1 MAKILDQPRYKCALA
16 AMQTVQ
22 SITGAIPVLHSG
34 PGCAAK
40 LNDNNGTSGRYSPNI
55 FPCTSISEK
64 EVVFGGSDKLRSTIH
79 NALRVIDADVF
90 VVLSGCTGEI
100 IGDDIKEVAQEFEEE
115 DKPVIWAKTPGFKGN
130 NYVGHD
136 WILKSIFE
144 QYLNRPEIRD
154 EREEQILASGSATI
168 KGLVNIFAGPPQQDP
183 YWLGNLREIEN
194 LISAI
199 GLKPNTIFGFGRGIE
214 NIKNAARAEFT
225 ILISPWVGLESA
237 KYLETKFKIPLL
249 HYPIL
254 PIGASET
261 TKFLRAV
268 QEFTGIDK
276 NSVERV
282 ISEKEAEFYYYIE
295 RFADTLLET
304 RILGKRFT
312 VVSDSQYTMAVTKF
326 LVNDMGLFPEKL
338 FITDD
343 APEAF
348 RTQIANEISN
358 LNYGIQAE
366 VQFTTDGHDIQEQI
380 RKTDFAGTPLIIGS
394 NWEKKLATEIGAHY
408 VNVSYPMLEK
418 LVINDHIAGYSGGL
432 HLLEQIFTAA
442 LSKLKL

>member
-22 SITGAIPVLHSG
+22 AIPGAIPILHSG

-64 EVVFGGSDKLRSTIH
+64 EVVFGGSNKLRSTIE
-79 NALRVIDADVF
+79 NALMFIDADLF

-100 IGDDIKEVAQEFEEE
+100 IGDDIEEVAGNFADAE
-115 DKPVIWAKTPGFKGN
+115 KPVIWAKTPGFKGN

-144 QYLNRPEIRD
+144 QYLAESEPVKE
-154 EREEQILASGSATI
+154 
-168 KGLVNIFAGPPQQDP
+168 KGLVNLFVAPPQQDP

-194 LISAI
+194 LLSSI
-199 GLKPNTIFGFGRGIE
+199 GLKPNTIFGFGRSLE
-214 NIKNAARAEFT
+214 NIKKIPNAEFT
-225 ILISPWVGLESA
+225 ILVSPWAGLESA
-237 KYLETKFKIPLL
+237 KYLERRFGIKLL
-249 HYPIL
+249 QYPVL
-254 PIGASET
+254 PIGATET

-268 QEFTGIDK
+268 QEFTGADK
-276 NSVERV
+276 DLVERV
-282 ISEKEAEFYYYIE
+282 ITEKEAEFYYYIE

-312 VVSDSQYTMAVTKF
+312 IVSDSEYTIAVTKF
-326 LVNDMGLFPEKL
+326 LVNDMGLFPEKV

-343 APEAF
+343 APKSFQQKISDEL
-348 RTQIANEISN
+348 NE
-358 LNYGIQAE
+358 LNYGIKTE
-366 VQFTTDGHDIQEQI
+366 VQFTTDGHDIHEQI
-380 RKTDFAGTPLIIGS
+380 KALDFAGTPLIIGS
-394 NWEKKLATEIGAHY
+394 NWEKKLAVELGAHY

-442 LSKLKL
+442 MSKLKL

>member
-34 PGCAAK
+34 PGCASK

-64 EVVFGGSDKLRSTIH
+64 EVVFGGSAKLRSTIE
-79 NALRVIDADVF
+79 NALKVIDADLF

-100 IGDDIKEVAQEFEEE
+100 IGDDIEEVAGNFSDAE
-115 DKPVIWAKTPGFKGN
+115 KPVIWAKTPGFKGN

-154 EREEQILASGSATI
+154 EREEAGGTI

-183 YWLGNLREIEN
+183 YWLGNLRELES
-194 LISAI
+194 LLEAV
-199 GLKPNTIFGFGRGIE
+199 GLKPNTIFGFGRGLE
-214 NIKNAARAEFT
+214 NLKKIPTAEFT
-225 ILISPWVGLESA
+225 ILVSPWAGAESA
-237 KYLETKFKIPLL
+237 KYLEKKFNIPLL
-249 HYPIL
+249 QYPVL
-254 PIGASET
+254 PIGATET

-268 QEFTGIDK
+268 QEFTGVDK
-276 NSVERV
+276 NLVEEV
-282 ISEKEAEFYYYIE
+282 ISKKEAEFYYYIE

-312 VVSDSQYTMAVTKF
+312 VASDSQYAIAVTKF
-326 LVNDMGLFPEKL
+326 LVNDMGLFPEKI

-343 APEAF
+343 APKSSREK
-348 RTQIANEISN
+348 ISAELN
-358 LNYGIQAE
+358 KLNYGITTE
-366 VQFTTDGHDIQEQI
+366 VLFTTDGHEIHEQI
-380 RKTDFAGTPLIIGS
+380 KNADFSGTPLIIGS
-394 NWEKKLATEIGAHY
+394 NWEKKLAAELGAHY

-442 LSKLKL
+442 MSKLKL

>member
-22 SITGAIPVLHSG
+22 AIPGAIPILHSG

-64 EVVFGGSDKLRSTIH
+64 EVVFGGSNKLRSTIE
-79 NALRVIDADVF
+79 NALKVIDADLF

-100 IGDDIKEVAQEFEEE
+100 IGDDIEEVASNFADAE
-115 DKPVIWAKTPGFKGN
+115 KPVIWAKTPGFKGN

-144 QYLNRPEIRD
+144 QYLSRD
-154 EREEQILASGSATI
+154 DVVSTSSTTAGTAGKE
-168 KGLVNIFAGPPQQDP
+168 KGLVNLFVAPPQQDP

-194 LISAI
+194 LLTAI
-199 GLKPNTIFGFGRGIE
+199 GLKPNTIFGFGRGLE
-214 NIKNAARAEFT
+214 NLKKIPNAEYT
-225 ILISPWVGLESA
+225 ILVSPWAGLESA
-237 KYLETKFKIPLL
+237 EYLERRFNIPLL
-249 HYPIL
+249 QYPVL
-254 PIGASET
+254 PIGSTET

-268 QEFTGIDK
+268 AEFTGADK
-276 NSVERV
+276 ELTERV
-282 ISEKEAEFYYYIE
+282 ITEKEAEFYYYIE

-312 VVSDSQYTMAVTKF
+312 VASDSEYTLAVTKF
-326 LVNDMGLFPEKL
+326 LVNDMGLFPEKV

-343 APEAF
+343 APKSFQQKITDELN
-348 RTQIANEISN
+348 Q
-358 LNYGIQAE
+358 LNYGITTE
-366 VQFTTDGHDIQEQI
+366 VQFTTDGHDIHEQI
-380 RKTDFAGTPLIIGS
+380 KAMDFAGTPLIIGS
-394 NWEKKLATEIGAHY
+394 NWEKKLAVELGAHY
-408 VNVSYPMLEK
+408 INVSYPMLEK

-442 LSKLKL
+442 MSKLKL

>member
-22 SITGAIPVLHSG
+22 AIPGAIPILHSG

-64 EVVFGGSDKLRSTIH
+64 EVVFGGSSKLRSTIE
-79 NALRVIDADVF
+79 NSLKVIDADLF

-100 IGDDIKEVAQEFEEE
+100 IGDDIEEVAGNFANAE
-115 DKPVIWAKTPGFKGN
+115 KPVVWAKTPGFKGN

-136 WILKSIFE
+136 WILKSLFE
-144 QYLNRPEIRD
+144 QYLAEAEPAKE
-154 EREEQILASGSATI
+154 
-168 KGLVNIFAGPPQQDP
+168 KGLVNLFVAPPQQDP
-183 YWLGNLREIEN
+183 YWLGNLREIES
-194 LISAI
+194 LLQAI
-199 GLKPNTIFGFGRGIE
+199 GLKPNTIFGFDRGLE
-214 NIKNAARAEFT
+214 NLKKVPNAEFT
-225 ILISPWVGLESA
+225 ILVSPWAGLESA
-237 KYLETKFKIPLL
+237 KYLQSRFGIPLL
-249 HYPIL
+249 QYPVL

-268 QEFTGIDK
+268 QDFTGADK
-276 NSVERV
+276 GLTERV
-282 ISEKEAEFYYYIE
+282 IAEKEAEFYYYIE

-312 VVSDSQYTMAVTKF
+312 VVSDSEYTIAVTKF

-338 FITDD
+338 FIVDD
-343 APEAF
+343 APKAF
-348 RTQIANEISN
+348 QQKITDEVNS
-358 LNYGIQAE
+358 LNYGIKTQ

-380 RKTDFAGTPLIIGS
+380 KAMDFAGTPLIIGS
-394 NWEKKLATEIGAHY
+394 NWEKKLAAEIGAHY

-432 HLLEQIFTAA
+432 HLLEQIYTAA
-442 LSKLKL
+442 MSKLKL

>member
-16 AMQTVQ
+16 AMQTVHA
-22 SITGAIPVLHSG
+22 IPGAIPVLHSG

-64 EVVFGGSDKLRSTIH
+64 EVVFGGSAKLRSTIE
-79 NALRVIDADVF
+79 NALKVIDADLF

-100 IGDDIKEVAQEFEEE
+100 IGDDIEEVAGNFADAE
-115 DKPVIWAKTPGFKGN
+115 KPVLWAKTPGFKGN

-144 QYLNRPEIRD
+144 QYFSRD
-154 EREEQILASGSATI
+154 EVVDSEGFGQKE
-168 KGLVNIFAGPPQQDP
+168 KGLVNLFVSPPQQDP
-183 YWLGNLREIEN
+183 YWLGNLREIEG
-194 LISAI
+194 LLSSI
-199 GLKPNTIFGFGRGIE
+199 GLKPNTIFGFGRSLE
-214 NIKNAARAEFT
+214 NLKKIPNAEFT
-225 ILISPWVGLESA
+225 ILVSPWAGLESA
-237 KYLETKFKIPLL
+237 KYLQSRFNIPLL
-249 HYPIL
+249 HYPVL
-254 PIGASET
+254 PIGATET

-268 QEFTGIDK
+268 QEFTGADK
-276 NSVERV
+276 ELTERV
-282 ISEKEAEFYYYIE
+282 ITEREAEFYYYIE

-312 VVSDSQYTMAVTKF
+312 VVSDSEYSVAVTKF
-326 LVNDMGLFPEKL
+326 LVNDMGLFPEKI

-343 APEAF
+343 APKSFQQKITE
-348 RTQIANEISN
+348 EIN
-358 LNYGIQAE
+358 KLNYGITTA
-366 VQFTTDGHDIQEQI
+366 VQFTTDGHDVHEQI
-380 RKTDFAGTPLIIGS
+380 KAADFAGTPLIIGS
-394 NWEKKLATEIGAHY
+394 NWEKKLAADLGAHY

-432 HLLEQIFTAA
+432 HLLEQIYTAA
-442 LSKLKL
+442 MSKLKL

>member
-16 AMQTVQ
+16 AMQTVHA
-22 SITGAIPVLHSG
+22 IPGAIPILHSG

-64 EVVFGGSDKLRSTIH
+64 EVVFGGSNKLRSTIE
-79 NALRVIDADVF
+79 NALKVIDADLF

-100 IGDDIKEVAQEFEEE
+100 IGDDIEEVTSNFA
-115 DKPVIWAKTPGFKGN
+115 DASKPVVWAKTPGFKGN

-136 WILKSIFE
+136 WILKSLFE
-144 QYLNRPEIRD
+144 QYLSRD
-154 EREEQILASGSATI
+154 EIIESYTDEEGQIKKE
-168 KGLVNIFAGPPQQDP
+168 KGLVNLFVAPPQQDP
-183 YWLGNLREIEN
+183 YWLGNLREIES
-194 LISAI
+194 LLQAI
-199 GLKPNTIFGFGRGIE
+199 GLKTNTIFGFGRSIE
-214 NIKNAARAEFT
+214 NLKKLPTAEYT
-225 ILISPWVGLESA
+225 VLLSPWAGLESA
-237 KYLETKFKIPLL
+237 KYLERRFGVKLL
-249 HYPIL
+249 QYPVL

-268 QEFTGIDK
+268 ADFTGSDK
-276 NSVERV
+276 ELLEKV
-282 ISEKEAEFYYYIE
+282 IEEKEAEFYYYIE

-312 VVSDSQYTMAVTKF
+312 VVSDSEYTIAVTKF

-338 FITDD
+338 FIVDD
-343 APEAF
+343 APKAF
-348 RTQIANEISN
+348 QQKITDEVNN
-358 LNYGIQAE
+358 LNYGIKTQ

-380 RKTDFAGTPLIIGS
+380 KDFDFAGTPLIIGS
-394 NWEKKLATEIGAHY
+394 NWEKKLALELGAHF

-432 HLLEQIFTAA
+432 HLLEQIYTAA
-442 LSKLKL
+442 MSKLKL

>member
-16 AMQTVQ
+16 AMQTVHA
-22 SITGAIPVLHSG
+22 IPGAIPVLHSG

-64 EVVFGGSDKLRSTIH
+64 EVVFGGSAKLRSTIE
-79 NALRVIDADVF
+79 NALKVIDADLF

-100 IGDDIKEVAQEFEEE
+100 IGDDIEEVVSNFADAE
-115 DKPVIWAKTPGFKGN
+115 KPVIWAKTPGFKGN

-144 QYLNRPEIRD
+144 QYLADAEPQTE
-154 EREEQILASGSATI
+154 
-168 KGLVNIFAGPPQQDP
+168 KGLVNLFVAPPQQDP
-183 YWLGNLREIEN
+183 YWLGNLREIES
-194 LISAI
+194 LLSSI
-199 GLKPNTIFGFGRGIE
+199 GLKPNTIFGFGRGLE
-214 NIKNAARAEFT
+214 NLKKIPDAEFT
-225 ILISPWVGLESA
+225 ILVSPWVGLDSA
-237 KYLETKFKIPLL
+237 KYLERRFGIKLL
-249 HYPIL
+249 QYPVL
-254 PIGASET
+254 PIGATET

-268 QEFTGIDK
+268 QEFTGADK
-276 NSVERV
+276 ELTERV
-282 ISEKEAEFYYYIE
+282 ITEKEAEFYYYIE

-312 VVSDSQYTMAVTKF
+312 VVSDSEYTIAVTKF
-326 LVNDMGLFPEKL
+326 LVNDMGLFPEKV

-343 APEAF
+343 APKSFQQKITDEL
-348 RTQIANEISN
+348 NS
-358 LNYGIQAE
+358 LNYGITTQ
-366 VQFTTDGHDIQEQI
+366 VQFTTDGHDIHEQI
-380 RKTDFAGTPLIIGS
+380 KNLDFAGTPLIIGS
-394 NWEKKLATEIGAHY
+394 NWEKKLAAELGAHY

-432 HLLEQIFTAA
+432 HLLEQIYTAA
-442 LSKLKL
+442 MSKLKL

>member
-16 AMQTVQ
+16 AMQTVHA
-22 SITGAIPVLHSG
+22 IPGAIPVLHSG

-64 EVVFGGSDKLRSTIH
+64 EVVFGGSAKLRSTIE
-79 NALRVIDADVF
+79 NALKVIDADLF

-100 IGDDIKEVAQEFEEE
+100 IGDDIEEVAGNFADAE
-115 DKPVIWAKTPGFKGN
+115 KPVLWAKTPGFKGN

-144 QYLNRPEIRD
+144 QYFSRD
-154 EREEQILASGSATI
+154 DVAGSEGFGQKE
-168 KGLVNIFAGPPQQDP
+168 KGLVNLFVSPPQQDP
-183 YWLGNLREIEN
+183 YWLGNLREIEG
-194 LISAI
+194 LLSSI
-199 GLKPNTIFGFGRGIE
+199 GLKPNTIFGFGRSLE
-214 NIKNAARAEFT
+214 NLRKIPSAEFT
-225 ILISPWVGLESA
+225 LLVSPWAGLESA
-237 KYLETKFKIPLL
+237 KYLERRFNIPLL
-249 HYPIL
+249 HYPVL
-254 PIGASET
+254 PIGATET

-268 QEFTGIDK
+268 QEFTGADK
-276 NSVERV
+276 ELTERV
-282 ISEKEAEFYYYIE
+282 ISEREAEFYYYIE

-312 VVSDSQYTMAVTKF
+312 VVSDSEYTIAVTKF
-326 LVNDMGLFPEKL
+326 LVNDMGLFPEKV

-343 APEAF
+343 APKSF
-348 RTQIANEISN
+348 QQKISDELKE
-358 LNYGIQAE
+358 LNYGIKAE
-366 VQFTTDGHDIQEQI
+366 VQFTTDGHDIHEQI
-380 RKTDFAGTPLIIGS
+380 KAADFAGTPLIIGS
-394 NWEKKLATEIGAHY
+394 NWEKKLALELGAHY

-432 HLLEQIFTAA
+432 HLLEQIYTAA
-442 LSKLKL
+442 MSKLKL

>member
-22 SITGAIPVLHSG
+22 AIPGAIPILHSG

-64 EVVFGGSDKLRSTIH
+64 EVVFGGSSKLRSTIE
-79 NALRVIDADVF
+79 NALKVIDADLF

-100 IGDDIKEVAQEFEEE
+100 IGDDIEEVAGNFANAE
-115 DKPVIWAKTPGFKGN
+115 KPVIWAKTPGFKGN
-130 NYVGHD
+130 NYIGHD
-136 WILKSIFE
+136 WILKSLFE
-144 QYLNRPEIRD
+144 QYLAEAEPEK
-154 EREEQILASGSATI
+154 E
-168 KGLVNIFAGPPQQDP
+168 KGLVNLFVAPPQQDP
-183 YWLGNLREIEN
+183 YWLGNLREIES
-194 LISAI
+194 LLQAI
-199 GLKPNTIFGFGRGIE
+199 GLKPNTIFGFGRSLE
-214 NIKNAARAEFT
+214 NIKKLANAEFT
-225 ILISPWVGLESA
+225 ILVSPWAGLESA
-237 KYLETKFKIPLL
+237 KYLERRFGIPLL
-249 HYPIL
+249 QYPVL

-268 QEFTGIDK
+268 QDFTGADK
-276 NSVERV
+276 GLTERV
-282 ISEKEAEFYYYIE
+282 IAEKEAEFYYYIE

-312 VVSDSQYTMAVTKF
+312 VVSDSEYTIAVTKF

-338 FITDD
+338 FIVDD
-343 APEAF
+343 APKAF
-348 RTQIANEISN
+348 QQKITDEVNS
-358 LNYGIQAE
+358 LNYGIKTQ

-380 RKTDFAGTPLIIGS
+380 KSFDFAGTPLIIGS
-394 NWEKKLATEIGAHY
+394 NWEKKLAAELGAHY

-432 HLLEQIFTAA
+432 HLLEQIYTAA
-442 LSKLKL
+442 MSKLKL

>member
-16 AMQTVQ
+16 AMQTVHA
-22 SITGAIPVLHSG
+22 IPGAIPILHSG

-64 EVVFGGSDKLRSTIH
+64 EVVFGGTGKLRSTIE
-79 NALRVIDADVF
+79 NALKVIDADLF

-100 IGDDIKEVAQEFEEE
+100 IGDDIEEVVSNFADAE
-115 DKPVIWAKTPGFKGN
+115 KPVLWAKTPGFKGN

-144 QYLNRPEIRD
+144 QYLEDPSTSPGTAGINTE
-154 EREEQILASGSATI
+154 
-168 KGLVNIFAGPPQQDP
+168 KGLVNLFVAPPQQDP
-183 YWLGNLREIEN
+183 YWLGNLREIEA
-194 LISAI
+194 LLTEI
-199 GLKPNTIFGFGRGIE
+199 GLKPNTIFGFGRSVE
-214 NIKNAARAEFT
+214 NLKKIPNAEFT
-225 ILISPWVGLESA
+225 ILVSPWAGTESA
-237 KYLETKFKIPLL
+237 KYLQTRFKIPLL
-249 HYPIL
+249 QYPVL
-254 PIGASET
+254 PIGATET
-261 TKFLRAV
+261 TKFLRTV

-276 NSVERV
+276 ALVEKV
-282 ISEKEAEFYYYIE
+282 ITEKEAEFYYYIE

-312 VVSDSQYTMAVTKF
+312 VASDSEYAIAVTKF
-326 LVNDMGLFPEKL
+326 LVNDMGLFPEKI

-343 APEAF
+343 APKSFQQKITDEL
-348 RTQIANEISN
+348 NN
-358 LNYGIQAE
+358 LNYGITTQ
-366 VQFTTDGHDIQEQI
+366 VQFTTDGHDIHEQI
-380 RKTDFAGTPLIIGS
+380 KAADFAGTPLILGS
-394 NWEKKLATEIGAHY
+394 NWEKKLAVELGAHF

-432 HLLEQIFTAA
+432 HLLEQIYTAA
-442 LSKLKL
+442 MSKLKL

>member
-22 SITGAIPVLHSG
+22 AIPGAIPILHSG

-64 EVVFGGSDKLRSTIH
+64 EVVFGGSNKLRSTIE
-79 NALRVIDADVF
+79 NALKVIDADLF

-100 IGDDIKEVAQEFEEE
+100 IGDDIEEVAGNFADAE
-115 DKPVIWAKTPGFKGN
+115 KPVVWAKTPGFKGN

-144 QYLNRPEIRD
+144 QYLAEAEPEK
-154 EREEQILASGSATI
+154 E
-168 KGLVNIFAGPPQQDP
+168 KGLVNLFVAPPQQDP
-183 YWLGNLREIEN
+183 YWLGNLREIES
-194 LISAI
+194 LLTAI
-199 GLKPNTIFGFGRGIE
+199 GLKPNTIFGFGRNLDNLKKIP
-214 NIKNAARAEFT
+214 NAEFT
-225 ILISPWVGLESA
+225 VLVSPWAGLESA
-237 KYLETKFKIPLL
+237 KYLERRFNIPLL
-249 HYPIL
+249 QYPVL

-268 QEFTGIDK
+268 QEFTGADK
-276 NSVERV
+276 ELTERV
-282 ISEKEAEFYYYIE
+282 ITEKEAEFYYYIE

-312 VVSDSQYTMAVTKF
+312 VVSDSEYTIAVTKF

-338 FITDD
+338 FIVDD
-343 APEAF
+343 APKSFQQKIIDEV
-348 RTQIANEISN
+348 NN
-358 LNYGIQAE
+358 LNYGIKTE
-366 VQFTTDGHDIQEQI
+366 VQFTTDGHDIHEQI
-380 RKTDFAGTPLIIGS
+380 KSLDFAGTPLIIGS
-394 NWEKKLATEIGAHY
+394 NWEKKLAAGLGAHY

-442 LSKLKL
+442 MSKLKL

>member
-22 SITGAIPVLHSG
+22 AIPGAIPILHSG

-64 EVVFGGSDKLRSTIH
+64 EVVFGGSNKLRSTIE
-79 NALRVIDADVF
+79 NALKVIDADLF

-100 IGDDIKEVAQEFEEE
+100 IGDDIEEVAGNFADAE
-115 DKPVIWAKTPGFKGN
+115 KPVVWAKTPGFKGN

-144 QYLNRPEIRD
+144 QYLAEAEPEK
-154 EREEQILASGSATI
+154 E
-168 KGLVNIFAGPPQQDP
+168 KGLVNLFVAPPQQDP
-183 YWLGNLREIEN
+183 YWLGNLREIES
-194 LISAI
+194 LLTAI
-199 GLKPNTIFGFGRGIE
+199 GLKPNTIFGFGRNFDNLKKIP
-214 NIKNAARAEFT
+214 NAEFT
-225 ILISPWVGLESA
+225 VLVSPWAGLESA
-237 KYLETKFKIPLL
+237 KYLERRFGIPLL
-249 HYPIL
+249 QYPVL

-268 QEFTGIDK
+268 QEFTGADK
-276 NSVERV
+276 ELTERV
-282 ISEKEAEFYYYIE
+282 ITEKEAEFYYYIE

-312 VVSDSQYTMAVTKF
+312 VVSDSEYTIAVTKF

-338 FITDD
+338 FIVDD
-343 APEAF
+343 APKAF
-348 RTQIANEISN
+348 QQKIIDEVNN
-358 LNYGIQAE
+358 LNYGIKTE
-366 VQFTTDGHDIQEQI
+366 VQFTTDGHDIHEQI
-380 RKTDFAGTPLIIGS
+380 KSLDFAGTPLIIGS
-394 NWEKKLATEIGAHY
+394 NWEKKLAAGLGAHY

-442 LSKLKL
+442 MSKLKL

>member
-22 SITGAIPVLHSG
+22 AIPGAIPILHSG

-64 EVVFGGSDKLRSTIH
+64 EVVFGGSNKLRSTIE
-79 NALRVIDADVF
+79 NALKVIDADLF

-100 IGDDIKEVAQEFEEE
+100 IGDDIEEVTSNFEGSE
-115 DKPVIWAKTPGFKGN
+115 KPVIWAKTPGFKGN

-136 WILKSIFE
+136 WILKSIFQ
-144 QYLNRPEIRD
+144 QYLADAPSR
-154 EREEQILASGSATI
+154 ASGNAVPE
-168 KGLVNIFAGPPQQDP
+168 KGLVNLFVAPPQQDP
-183 YWLGNLREIEN
+183 YWLGNLREIEE
-194 LISAI
+194 LLKAV
-199 GLKPNTIFGFGRGIE
+199 GLKPNTIFGFGRG
-214 NIKNAARAEFT
+214 
-225 ILISPWVGLESA
+225 LVSPWAGLDSA
-237 KYLETKFKIPLL
+237 KYLQSRFGIPLL
-249 HYPIL
+249 QYPVL
-254 PIGASET
+254 PIGATET

-268 QEFTGIDK
+268 QDFTGIDK
-276 NSVERV
+276 GLVERV
-282 ISEKEAEFYYYIE
+282 IAEKEAEFYYYIE

-312 VVSDSQYTMAVTKF
+312 VVSDSEYSIAVTKF
-326 LVNDMGLFPEKL
+326 LVNDMGLFPEKV

-343 APEAF
+343 APKAF
-348 RTQIANEISN
+348 QQKITDEVNN
-358 LNYGIQAE
+358 LNYGIKTD
-366 VQFTTDGHDIQEQI
+366 VLFTTDGHEIHEQI
-380 RKTDFAGTPLIIGS
+380 KALDFAGTPLIVGS
-394 NWEKKLATEIGAHY
+394 NWEKKLAGELGAHY

-442 LSKLKL
+442 MSKLKL

>member
-22 SITGAIPVLHSG
+22 AIPGAIPILHSG

-64 EVVFGGSDKLRSTIH
+64 EVVFGGSTKLRSTIE
-79 NALRVIDADVF
+79 NALKVIDADLF

-100 IGDDIKEVAQEFEEE
+100 IGDDIEEVAGNFADS

-136 WILKSIFE
+136 WIIKSIFE
-144 QYLNRPEIRD
+144 QYLADAPSR
-154 EREEQILASGSATI
+154 ASGDAVPE
-168 KGLVNIFAGPPQQDP
+168 KGLVNLFVAPPQQDP
-183 YWLGNLREIEN
+183 YWLGNLREIEE
-194 LISAI
+194 LLKAI
-199 GLKPNTIFGFGRGIE
+199 GLKPNTIFGFGRSLE
-214 NIKNAARAEFT
+214 NLKKIPNAEFT
-225 ILISPWVGLESA
+225 ILVSPWAGLESA
-237 KYLETKFKIPLL
+237 KYLERRFGIPLL
-249 HYPIL
+249 QYPVL
-254 PIGASET
+254 PIGASES

-268 QEFTGIDK
+268 QDFTGADK
-276 NSVERV
+276 GLTERV
-282 ISEKEAEFYYYIE
+282 IAEKEAEFYYYIE

-312 VVSDSQYTMAVTKF
+312 VVSDSEYTIAVTKF

-338 FITDD
+338 FIVDD
-343 APEAF
+343 APKSFQQKITDEV
-348 RTQIANEISN
+348 NN
-358 LNYGIQAE
+358 LNYGIKTQ

-380 RKTDFAGTPLIIGS
+380 KRLDFAGTPLIIGS
-394 NWEKKLATEIGAHY
+394 NWEKKLAADLGAHY

-432 HLLEQIFTAA
+432 HLLEQIYTAA
-442 LSKLKL
+442 MSKLKL

>member
-22 SITGAIPVLHSG
+22 SIPGAIPVLHSG

-64 EVVFGGSDKLRSTIH
+64 EVVFGGSNKLRSTIE
-79 NALRVIDADVF
+79 NALKVIDSDLF

-100 IGDDIKEVAQEFEEE
+100 IGDDIEEVAGNFADAE
-115 DKPVIWAKTPGFKGN
+115 KPVVWAKTPGFKGN

-144 QYLNRPEIRD
+144 QYLSRD
-154 EREEQILASGSATI
+154 DVSEFIETKGKE
-168 KGLVNIFAGPPQQDP
+168 KGLVNIFVAPPQQDP

-199 GLKPNTIFGFGRGIE
+199 GLKPNTIFGFGRSLE
-214 NIKNAARAEFT
+214 NLKKAATAEFT
-225 ILISPWVGLESA
+225 VLISPWAGLESA
-237 KYLETKFKIPLL
+237 KYLERRYGIKLL
-249 HYPIL
+249 QYPVL

-261 TKFLRAV
+261 SKFLRAV
-268 QEFTGIDK
+268 QEFTGADK
-276 NSVERV
+276 ELTERV
-282 ISEKEAEFYYYIE
+282 ITEKEAEFYYYIE

-312 VVSDSQYTMAVTKF
+312 VASDSQYAIAVTKF
-326 LVNDMGLFPEKL
+326 LVNDMGLFPEKV

-343 APEAF
+343 APKSFQQKITDEL
-348 RTQIANEISN
+348 NN
-358 LNYGIQAE
+358 LNYGITTP
-366 VQFTTDGHDIQEQI
+366 VQFTTDGHDIHEQI
-380 RKTDFAGTPLIIGS
+380 KAADFAGTPLILGS
-394 NWEKKLATEIGAHY
+394 NWEKKLAVEIGAHF

-442 LSKLKL
+442 MSKLKL

>member
-22 SITGAIPVLHSG
+22 AITGAIPILHSG

-64 EVVFGGSDKLRSTIH
+64 EVVFGGSAKLRSTIE
-79 NALRVIDADVF
+79 NALKVIDADLF

-100 IGDDIKEVAQEFEEE
+100 IGDDIEEVAGNFADAE
-115 DKPVIWAKTPGFKGN
+115 KPVIWAKTPGFKGN

-144 QYLNRPEIRD
+144 QYLADAEPQTE
-154 EREEQILASGSATI
+154 
-168 KGLVNIFAGPPQQDP
+168 KGLVNLFVAPPQQDP
-183 YWLGNLREIEN
+183 YWLGNLREIES

-199 GLKPNTIFGFGRGIE
+199 GLKPNTIFGFGRGLE
-214 NIKNAARAEFT
+214 NLKKIPNAEFT
-225 ILISPWVGLESA
+225 ILVSPWAGLDSA
-237 KYLETKFKIPLL
+237 KYLERRFGIKLL
-249 HYPIL
+249 QYPVL
-254 PIGASET
+254 PIGATET

-268 QEFTGIDK
+268 QEFTGADK
-276 NSVERV
+276 ELVERV
-282 ISEKEAEFYYYIE
+282 ITEKEAEFYYYIE

-312 VVSDSQYTMAVTKF
+312 VVSDSEYTIAVTKF
-326 LVNDMGLFPEKL
+326 LVNDMGLFPEKV

-343 APEAF
+343 TPKSF
-348 RTQIANEISN
+348 QQKISDELKE
-358 LNYGIQAE
+358 LNYGIKAE
-366 VQFTTDGHDIQEQI
+366 VQFTTDGHDIHEQI
-380 RKTDFAGTPLIIGS
+380 KAADFAGTPLIIGS
-394 NWEKKLATEIGAHY
+394 NWEKKLALELGAHY

-432 HLLEQIFTAA
+432 HLLEQIYTAA
-442 LSKLKL
+442 MSKLKL

>member
-22 SITGAIPVLHSG
+22 AIPGAIPILHSG

-64 EVVFGGSDKLRSTIH
+64 EVVFGGTGKLRSTIE
-79 NALRVIDADVF
+79 NALKVIDADLF

-100 IGDDIKEVAQEFEEE
+100 IGDDIEEVTSNFADSE
-115 DKPVIWAKTPGFKGN
+115 KPVIWSKTPGFKGN

-136 WILKSIFE
+136 WILKSIFQ
-144 QYLNRPEIRD
+144 QYL
-154 EREEQILASGSATI
+154 EREEVAADEGEKE
-168 KGLVNIFAGPPQQDP
+168 KGLVNLFVAPPQQDP

-194 LISAI
+194 LLSAI
-199 GLKPNTIFGFGRGIE
+199 GLKPNTIFGFGRGLD
-214 NIKNAARAEFT
+214 NLKKVPKAEYT
-225 ILISPWVGLESA
+225 ILVSPWAGLDSA
-237 KYLETKFKIPLL
+237 KYLERRFGSKLL
-249 HYPIL
+249 QYPVL
-254 PIGASET
+254 PIGATET

-268 QEFTGIDK
+268 ADFTGADK
-276 NSVERV
+276 QLVEKV
-282 ISEKEAEFYYYIE
+282 ITEKEAEFYYYIE

-312 VVSDSQYTMAVTKF
+312 VVSDSEYTIAVTKF

-338 FITDD
+338 FIVDD
-343 APEAF
+343 APKAF
-348 RTQIANEISN
+348 QQKITDEVNN
-358 LNYGIQAE
+358 LNYGIKTE
-366 VQFTTDGHDIQEQI
+366 VQFTTDGHDIHEQI
-380 RKTDFAGTPLIIGS
+380 KGFDFAGTPLIIGS
-394 NWEKKLATEIGAHY
+394 NWEKKLAAELGAHY

-442 LSKLKL
+442 MSKLKL

>member
-22 SITGAIPVLHSG
+22 SIPGAIPILHSG

-64 EVVFGGSDKLRSTIH
+64 EVVFGGSAKLKSTIE
-79 NALRVIDADVF
+79 NALKVIDADLF

-100 IGDDIKEVAQEFEEE
+100 IGDDIEEVAGNFA
-115 DKPVIWAKTPGFKGN
+115 DAAKPVIWAKTPGFKGN

-144 QYLNRPEIRD
+144 QYLEH
-154 EREEQILASGSATI
+154 EEVASLNEDGEKE
-168 KGLVNIFAGPPQQDP
+168 KGLVNLFVAPPQQDP
-183 YWLGNLREIEN
+183 YWLGNLREIEK
-194 LISAI
+194 LLSSI
-199 GLKPNTIFGFGRGIE
+199 GLKPNTIFGFGRGLDNLKKIP
-214 NIKNAARAEFT
+214 RAEFT
-225 ILISPWVGLESA
+225 ILVSPWAGLESA
-237 KYLETKFKIPLL
+237 KYLERRYGIKLL
-249 HYPIL
+249 QCPVL
-254 PIGASET
+254 PIGATET

-268 QEFTGIDK
+268 QEFTGVDK
-276 NSVERV
+276 NLVEKV
-282 ISEKEAEFYYYIE
+282 ITENEAEFYYYIE

-312 VVSDSQYTMAVTKF
+312 VASDSQYAIAVTKF
-326 LVNDMGLFPEKL
+326 LVNDMGLFPEKI

-343 APEAF
+343 APKSKQE
-348 RTQIANEISN
+348 TIIKEVNT
-358 LNYGIQAE
+358 LNYGITTP
-366 VQFTTDGHDIQEQI
+366 VQFTTDGHDIHEQI
-380 RKTDFAGTPLIIGS
+380 KNADFAGTPLILGS
-394 NWEKKLATEIGAHY
+394 NWEKKLATELGAHF